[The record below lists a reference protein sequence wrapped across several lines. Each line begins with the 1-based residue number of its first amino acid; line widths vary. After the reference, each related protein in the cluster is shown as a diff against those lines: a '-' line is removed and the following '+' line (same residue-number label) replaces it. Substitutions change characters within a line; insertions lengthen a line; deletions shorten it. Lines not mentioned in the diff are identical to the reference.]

1 MTAEEII
8 EKLGLVPLE
17 PEGGYFRETFR
28 HSVYIDPSQIRPG
41 YEGKRSLFTV
51 IYYLLTPETNSAPH
65 RLGSD
70 EMWFFHLG
78 DPAEL
83 TLEYPDGKKVTK
95 ILGNSIDRGE
105 TPQVI
110 IPAGTVQS
118 AKMAENKHGFSLV
131 STVVVP
137 GFDYRDFEL
146 LG

>member
-1 MTAEEII
+1 MTAKEII

-17 PEGGYFRETFR
+17 PEGGFFREAFR

-65 RLGSD
+65 RLRSD

-78 DPAEL
+78 DPTEL
-83 TLEYPDGKKVTK
+83 TLEYPDGKKETK
-95 ILGNSIDRGE
+95 ILGNRIDRGE

-118 AKMAENKHGFSLV
+118 AKMAENNHGFSLV